1 MRSLLAA
8 GLCGGLV
15 LSASMPVGAQGSDAQ
30 ARRREVQ
37 RQRAAKAAQIDGLK
51 ASDADLV
58 KALDTLDA
66 NVRRAQSQAAEA
78 ASRAN
83 AAEVAAAAAAA
94 VERATAGRIAEL
106 ERRLKASAVRE
117 YIHGGFASALT
128 ALDAKNA
135 SDVTLRQT
143 LIQQT
148 VGSAAD
154 AADRLRVERD
164 DLAAASADARR
175 AARIA
180 ADRRRQTSQLLAQ
193 ATGAQMAKQRLVD
206 SVETRLDAALSEA
219 DSLAS
224 LDKTLAAQIAQQQAD
239 LARRVGAGGSGGTR
253 PRSSGP
259 ISLTTVRG
267 IEVASQIADRLDAM
281 LAAAQRD
288 GFSYGGGG
296 YRNSDQQV
304 AARRANCGSSDYD
317 IYDKPPS
324 ECSPPTARPG
334 SSMHEQGL
342 AIDFT
347 WNGSVINSRSSPAYQ
362 WLNSNASTYGFY
374 NLPSEAWHWSVNG
387 N

>member
-1 MRSLLAA
+1 M
-8 GLCGGLV
+8 
-15 LSASMPVGAQGSDAQ
+15 
-30 ARRREVQ
+30 
-37 RQRAAKAAQIDGLK
+37 
-51 ASDADLV
+51 
-58 KALDTLDA
+58 
-66 NVRRAQSQAAEA
+66 
-78 ASRAN
+78 
-83 AAEVAAAAAAA
+83 AAAAAAA
-94 VERATAGRIAEL
+94 VERATADRIMQL
-106 ERRLKASAVRE
+106 ERRLKQAAVRE
-117 YIHGGFASALT
+117 YIRGGFASALD

-135 SDVTLRQT
+135 SEITLRQS

-164 DLAAASADARR
+164 DLAVASADTRRKARE
-175 AARIA
+175 AV
-180 ADRRRQTSQLLAQ
+180 DRRRQTAQLLAQ
-193 ATGAQMAKQRLVD
+193 ATGAQTAKQRLVD

-224 LDKTLAAQIAQQQAD
+224 LDKSLAAQIAQQQAE
-239 LARRVGAGGSGGTR
+239 LARRVGVDGPGATRTR
-253 PRSSGP
+253 PSGP

-267 IEVASQIADRLDAM
+267 IEVASQIADRLEAM

-288 GFSYGGGG
+288 GFTYGGGG
-296 YRNSDQQV
+296 YRSSDQQV
-304 AARRANCGSSDYD
+304 AARRANCGSNDYD

-324 ECSPPTARPG
+324 QCSPPTARPG

-347 WNGSVINSRSSPAYQ
+347 WNGGVINSRTSPAYQ

-374 NLPSEAWHWSVNG
+374 NLPSEAWHWSING